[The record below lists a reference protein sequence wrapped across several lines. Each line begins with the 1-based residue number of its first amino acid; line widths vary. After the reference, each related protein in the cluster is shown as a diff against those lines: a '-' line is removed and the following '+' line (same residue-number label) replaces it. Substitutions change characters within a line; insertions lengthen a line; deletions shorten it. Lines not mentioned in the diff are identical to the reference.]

1 MRNNRIPYNGD
12 ICTAV
17 ASCNYIQ
24 FDRQKKHSAGSQK
37 LGGKS
42 RNGYGSHLP
51 YIKRSNILYDFL
63 GGSHVGIYKG
73 SAAVGSDGHCY
84 CNLCGA
90 EKANLLL
97 SAGTERLLNFLD
109 FFIHDEILLLQI
121 IENQNGSSSSAE
133 ISSNE
138 PSDLGVL

>member
-1 MRNNRIPYNGD
+1 MKSTVTGD
-12 ICTAV
+12 TSGKNLRSFGEILSQ
-17 ASCNYIQ
+17 SCDVLIVDV
-24 FDRQKKHSAGSQK
+24 F
-37 LGGKS
+37 
-42 RNGYGSHLP
+42 
-51 YIKRSNILYDFL
+51 
-63 GGSHVGIYKG
+63 
-73 SAAVGSDGHCY
+73 
-84 CNLCGA
+84 NLFGA
-90 EKANLLL
+90 EKANFLL

>member
-1 MRNNRIPYNGD
+1 MKIKYSGQKARFDLVGNIGNKSDLSCALNSGGELSLMKSTVTGD
-12 ICTAV
+12 TSGKNLRSFGEILSQ
-17 ASCNYIQ
+17 SCDVLIVDV
-24 FDRQKKHSAGSQK
+24 F
-37 LGGKS
+37 
-42 RNGYGSHLP
+42 
-51 YIKRSNILYDFL
+51 
-63 GGSHVGIYKG
+63 
-73 SAAVGSDGHCY
+73 
-84 CNLCGA
+84 NLFGA
-90 EKANLLL
+90 EKANFLL